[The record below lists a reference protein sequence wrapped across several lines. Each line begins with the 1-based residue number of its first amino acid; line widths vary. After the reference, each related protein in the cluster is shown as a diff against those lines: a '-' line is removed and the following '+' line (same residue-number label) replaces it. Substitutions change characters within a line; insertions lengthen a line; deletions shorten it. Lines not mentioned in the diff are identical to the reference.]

1 MTNYCII
8 KNTFISKINKTTTQE
23 YWLCEGVP
31 CIIVKE
37 ENDVIYLRPF
47 NSDKTFEIEKDIY
60 DTHFTIAI
68 VDTEYVYCDRYPSKK
83 VAKKEFDIKPILSKS
98 ILISSIPNIT
108 SNFKMLID
116 KAYQDAYHSK
126 GSVKCINMKDYKC
139 YVSGD
144 KVLTKLEN
152 IGDPKFNRHV
162 RHSPPIY
169 KEYSY
174 NDFKNSN
181 SFPAP
186 IGISYEDFALPSEQ
200 NMVLIE
206 LLEQLFNTIGAPECP
221 ENIRTLLNITIRRD
235 THRCRWCNEVMN
247 ITDVDQTYCSSVHSI
262 NFCHIDPL
270 IGTKPKNI
278 YIGHCN
284 CNREQGGYS
293 EFERI
298 EQVLRLLSNNTEMYQ
313 KYKSTLDA
321 LTNNYA

>member
-1 MTNYCII
+1 MSNYSII
-8 KNTFISKINKTTTQE
+8 NKTFISKMNKTTTQE

-47 NSDKTFEIEKDIY
+47 NSDKTFEIEKEIY
-60 DTHFTIAI
+60 DTYFTIAI
-68 VDTEYVYCDRYPSKK
+68 VDSEYVYCDRYPSNK

-98 ILISSIPNIT
+98 KLIASIPNIT
-108 SNFKMLID
+108 NNFKMLID

-126 GSVKCINMKDYKC
+126 GSIKCINMKDYKC

-174 NDFKNSN
+174 NDFKKSN

-221 ENIRTLLNITIRRD
+221 ENIRTLLNITICRD

-298 EQVLRLLSNNTEMYQ
+298 EQVLRLLSNNPEMYQ
-313 KYKSTLDA
+313 KYKSTLDV
-321 LTNNYA
+321 LTSNQ